1 MTARTARRLSAIAF
15 GLVFGLL
22 MGEIAVRII
31 SPVKPADLLP
41 LSYDESGLDRIAA
54 HDTYIT
60 FDPSLGWTVS
70 KGMSRASTQAV
81 YTSNS
86 AGMRSLREYSLAPPE
101 TGPRLAAFGD
111 SFTHCDD
118 VENDECWTAQ
128 LEGDMPGVEVLNF
141 GVSGY
146 APDQAW
152 LRYQQEGRAYK
163 PCAVLMGFMVENV
176 NRMVN
181 RFRPFYQPDTG
192 ITLAKPRFL
201 IQGDGLE
208 LLPIPA
214 RSPLDYEDPAWVERE
229 LGPHDFWYY
238 PGMFA
243 GSVWDLSTFVRLGK
257 TVAYQRK
264 FASLRDDNEDASD
277 IAWAYQPN
285 SEGLEIA
292 SRVLIQF
299 ARQVEADGAT
309 PVVLIF
315 GRKSDV
321 VAMRHGDKKVYEPLL
336 QRLNKAN
343 VSAIDL
349 TERLFEAQK
358 RTGVERLIDKHYRAL
373 GNAAIADGMARR
385 LQKITAST
393 CRWP

>member
-1 MTARTARRLSAIAF
+1 MRFRRLTVV
-15 GLVFGLL
+15 VFGLL
-22 MGEIAVRII
+22 LGLIGGEIGLRIV
-31 SPVKPADLLP
+31 SPVAASDLLP
-41 LSYDESGLDRIAA
+41 LSYDQAGLERIAA

-60 FDPSLGWTVS
+60 FDRVLGWTVAPA
-70 KGMSRASTQAV
+70 MRRAA
-81 YTSNS
+81 TSATYQSNG
-86 AGMRSLREYSLAPPE
+86 AGLRATREYELSPPE

-128 LEGDMPGVEVLNF
+128 LEAAVPGTEVLNF

-152 LRYQQEGRAYK
+152 LRYQREGRTYR
-163 PCAVLMGFMVENV
+163 PCAVLIGYMVENV
-176 NRMVN
+176 HRMVN

-192 ITLAKPRFL
+192 ITLGKPRYL
-201 IQGDGLE
+201 LQGDGLE
-208 LLPIPA
+208 LLPLPA
-214 RSPLDYEDPAWVERE
+214 RSPLDYADPAWVERE
-229 LGPHDFWYY
+229 LGPDDFWYY
-238 PGMFA
+238 PGLVSGGLLDASHFI
-243 GSVWDLSTFVRLGK
+243 RLGR

-264 FASLRDDNEDASD
+264 FEPLRADNEEAGD
-277 IAWAYQPN
+277 IGWAYRPE
-285 SEGLEIA
+285 SEGLEVA

-309 PVVLIF
+309 PIVLIF

-321 VAMRHGDKKVYEPLL
+321 VALRHNEKKVYEPLL
-336 QRLNKAN
+336 QRLNRAD
-343 VSAIDL
+343 VSTIDL
-349 TERLFEAQK
+349 TERLYQESR

-373 GNAAIADGMARR
+373 GNAVVADGLARR